1 MPLNYDFIFICSKI
15 LFPQLI
21 RKQGIAGRTLS
32 WQSGDPDLILL
43 VNEGFTVVNGIL
55 RFFPT
60 LKAYDLYL
68 FMICLVP
75 SFT

>member
-21 RKQGIAGRTLS
+21 RKQGIVGRTLS

-60 LKAYDLYL
+60 LKA
-68 FMICLVP
+68 
-75 SFT
+75 